1 MSTGM
6 KPLFRQTFEDN
17 EKAEAW
23 LKRKNIPP
31 LTSRYPLVEYANRI
45 YDNNI
50 RINQIRE
57 ELQEEVIKRCGYLP
71 EYW

>member
-1 MSTGM
+1 MSSGM

-17 EKAEAW
+17 EDAEAW
-23 LKRKNIPP
+23 LKMHNIPP

-57 ELQEEVIKRCGYLP
+57 ELQEEVMKSCGYSP
-71 EYW
+71 ECW